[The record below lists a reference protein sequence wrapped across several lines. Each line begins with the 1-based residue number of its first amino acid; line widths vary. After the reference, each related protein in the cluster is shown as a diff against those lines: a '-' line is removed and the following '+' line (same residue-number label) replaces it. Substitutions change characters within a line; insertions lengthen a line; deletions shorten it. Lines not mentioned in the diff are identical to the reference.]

1 MANKLLRISPLDSV
15 AVAIQPVAK
24 GETLSVG
31 GVTVTALED
40 IPAGHKIALKDIREG
55 EPVIKYGYQIGAAK
69 HEIRQGEHVHT
80 DNLHTLL
87 SEQAAYTYHLE
98 IAEGFKEK
106 AAKLAD
112 SYKGK
117 VPSIKAYVRS
127 DGRIGIRN
135 ELWIVPTVG
144 CVNRIGMK
152 LVDWAEKNLKVDGVH
167 IWSHPYGCS
176 QLGEDHQATRTILA
190 DLVHH
195 PNAGGVLVLSLGCEN
210 NTPASFRELVGKVD
224 ENRVKFLVCQDVDD
238 ELATGKRL
246 LGEIAG
252 FMAKDQR
259 QEVPMSRLTV
269 GFKCGGSDGLSG
281 ITANPLVGRFC
292 DALTAMGGTAI
303 LTEVPEMFGA
313 EQVLMD
319 RADSK
324 DIFDKTVG
332 MINGFKEYFVK
343 HGQVVYENPS
353 PGNKAGGITTLEDKS
368 LGCVQKG
375 GQAVVKGVLAYGE
388 RVSTPGLNLLT
399 GPGNDIV
406 STTALTA
413 AGCNLILFTTGRGTP
428 LGAPV
433 PTMKVATNTPL
444 AIHKANWI
452 DFNAGRL
459 LEEDADVVT
468 KDLLKLVEEC
478 ANGTYR
484 TKNEQNGYAEISL
497 FKDGVI
503 L

>member
-40 IPAGHKIALKDIREG
+40 IPAGHKIALKNIREE

-87 SEQAAYTYHLE
+87 SEQAAYTYHPE

-252 FMAKDQR
+252 VMAKDQR